1 MPMSLAMRLAAAL
14 SPHHAHKAGHVPT
27 VHVKLPPLPH
37 HTLVGQ
43 WLHDFLNFAT
53 TWLPVFFVIILALT
67 AWLLWKMVGMMP
79 RIKPVNLARKAN
91 SETTWDD
98 VAGVEEVRAEL
109 MEVVDFLSDPKRFER
124 LGAKTP
130 KGLLLYGPPGTGKT
144 LLARAVAHESG
155 ANFYAA
161 SASSFVEM
169 FAGLGAARIRK
180 LFQEARKNA
189 PAIVF
194 IDELDA
200 VGAQRTGHG
209 FNREQDQTLNQLLVE
224 LDGFEGA
231 EQVVVMGAS
240 NRIEDLD
247 PALLRPG
254 RFDRQ
259 LLVSPPDLAGRE
271 AILRVHTR
279 GKPLHPDASLS
290 TVARQTSGLTGA
302 ELANICNEAAIA
314 AGRSGDTA
322 LSQVHFDWAL
332 ERVVAGLQQRKVL
345 TEKERRILAF
355 HEGGHALMAHLM
367 GGAAELQKVTIVA
380 RGTALGYTFHLPE
393 EDRYLHTKEELQD
406 WMIVALAGRA
416 AEEVVF
422 GRVTN
427 GAANDLEK
435 VTEIARHMV
444 FDWGMSDSVSSR
456 TMRADNYAL
465 SEATKRL
472 RDQEQALLTDGA
484 YEEALRLLEK
494 HRAPLDRIAAA
505 LLEKETLVREQV
517 LELFEDVEPESR
529 ASETVGVPR
538 VVASEPGGARP

>member
-1 MPMSLAMRLAAAL
+1 MVGHWFHSAA
-14 SPHHAHKAGHVPT
+14 
-27 VHVKLPPLPH
+27 
-37 HTLVGQ
+37 
-43 WLHDFLNFAT
+43 DFAT
-53 TWLPVFFVIILALT
+53 MWLPLAFFGILVLT
-67 AWLLWKMVGMMP
+67 AWLLWKTVGMMP
-79 RIKPVNLARKAN
+79 RVKPQNQAQKAR
-91 SETTWDD
+91 SQVTWQD
-98 VAGVEEVRAEL
+98 VAGVEEVRDEL
-109 MEVVDFLSDPKRFER
+109 MEVVDFLRDPKRFER
-124 LGAKTP
+124 LGARVP

-144 LLARAVAHESG
+144 LLAKAVAHESG
-155 ANFYAA
+155 ANFYSA

-240 NRIEDLD
+240 NRIQDLD

-259 LLVSPPDLAGRE
+259 MLVPPPDLAGRE

-279 GKPLHPDASLS
+279 GKPLGPDADLKI
-290 TVARQTSGLTGA
+290 VARQTSGLTGA
-302 ELANICNEAAIA
+302 ELANICNEAAIS
-314 AGRSGDTA
+314 AGRRSDAAVTA
-322 LSQVHFDWAL
+322 ADFESAL
-332 ERVVAGLQQRKVL
+332 ERVVAGLQQKKVL

-355 HEGGHALMAHLM
+355 HEAGHALMAHLM
-367 GGAAELQKVTIVA
+367 GGVSELQKVTIVS
-380 RGTALGYTFHLPE
+380 RGNALGYTFHLPE
-393 EDRYLHTKEELQD
+393 EDRYLHTKEELVD
-406 WMIVALAGRA
+406 WMVVALAGRA

-435 VTEIARHMV
+435 VTDIARHMV
-444 FDWGMSDSVSSR
+444 FDWGMSDSVTSR

-472 RDQEQALLTDGA
+472 RDEEQARLTDGA
-484 YEEALRLLEK
+484 YGEALRLLEK

-505 LLEKETLVREQV
+505 LLEKETLVRDELMEV
-517 LELFEDVEPESR
+517 LGDVEPESR
-529 ASETVGVPR
+529 ASESVGVPR
-538 VVASEPGGARP
+538 VVASRSANDS